1 VPRVADLACVGLA
14 DRFVASWTPV
24 AGIDRY
30 FLQIRKDDQDA
41 FSSYLQGQ
49 ESGFEWTATGPGVY
63 EVVLTPNDAAGLTGL
78 VSTCSSVVFPQRA
91 FLRADCNGDGDVDIS
106 DPISLLGYLFLGS
119 SAVGCADACD
129 ANDDNALDISDSIQ
143 ALNYMFLGGPAPAPP
158 FGSCGEDPEGLMLGC
173 LQSACP

>member
-1 VPRVADLACVGLA
+1 MNPA
-14 DRFVASWTPV
+14 ASSSPSSTPALRLRDGSCRASRIWPAPAWPIASSHAGRPI

-49 ESGFEWTATGPGVY
+49 ESGFEWAATGPGVY

-78 VSTCSSVVFPQRA
+78 VATCSAVVFPQRA
-91 FLRADCNGDGDVDIS
+91 FLRADCNADGDVDIS
-106 DPISLLGYLFLGS
+106 DPISLLGYLFLGA

-129 ANDDNALDISDSIQ
+129 ANDDNALDISDGIQ
-143 ALNYMFLGGPAPAPP
+143 P
-158 FGSCGEDPEGLMLGC
+158 
-173 LQSACP
+173 